1 MLEYEPAAQGVHVEL
16 LFAPVALEYVP
27 LAHGL
32 HVEEPLAEKVPAG
45 QGLHEV
51 GPPVLCPVVGQNPD
65 NPFTVTPEQH
75 TPASSECTQS

>member
-1 MLEYEPAAQGVHVEL
+1 MLEYEPAAHGVQVEL
-16 LFAPVALEYVP
+16 LVAPVALECVP
-27 LAHGL
+27 LAHGM

-51 GPPVLCPVVGQNPD
+51 GPPVVCPVVGQNPD

-75 TPASSECTQS
+75 TPASSSCPQL

>member
-1 MLEYEPAAQGVHVEL
+1 MLEYEPAAQGMHAVL
-16 LFAPVALEYVP
+16 PVALECVP
-27 LAHGL
+27 LAHGM

-51 GPPVLCPVVGQNPD
+51 GPPVVCPVVGQNPD